1 LDPLGSTRILRNQKI
16 NLLQNLARSLKTIL
30 SIFGKDNDDDEIN
43 AKSLTFTTTDKS
55 NNLLKV
61 VFEIETA

>member
-1 LDPLGSTRILRNQKI
+1 
-16 NLLQNLARSLKTIL
+16 LLQNLARSLKTIL

>member
-1 LDPLGSTRILRNQKI
+1 
-16 NLLQNLARSLKTIL
+16 LA
-30 SIFGKDNDDDEIN
+30 KDNDDDEIN